1 MSTPFLSTPVLSTP
15 AIVCQYFYV
24 SHFKYFYFTRISCSA
39 SLTTSLPGPAQNI
52 FGRGLETRLTIM
64 TMASL
69 VLRPPPFFVLQF
81 AYSIIH
87 NTSRSIKEINQ
98 GTSAATQ
105 WFPEAAMKGWH
116 FRAYK
121 VSKFPG
127 LDPPHTI
134 SIIGPI
140 FFVFALG
147 PPNPFGSPA
156 YAVGKPVL
164 QI

>member
-1 MSTPFLSTPVLSTP
+1 MIDTSCVYSCFVYYRFRLLLFHLLLFRLLLFHLLLFRLLLVMSTPFLSTPVSSTP

-69 VLRPPPFFVLQF
+69 VPRPPPFFVLRF
-81 AYSIIH
+81 AFSIIH

-105 WFPEAAMKGWH
+105 
-116 FRAYK
+116 
-121 VSKFPG
+121 
-127 LDPPHTI
+127 
-134 SIIGPI
+134 
-140 FFVFALG
+140 
-147 PPNPFGSPA
+147 
-156 YAVGKPVL
+156 
-164 QI
+164 